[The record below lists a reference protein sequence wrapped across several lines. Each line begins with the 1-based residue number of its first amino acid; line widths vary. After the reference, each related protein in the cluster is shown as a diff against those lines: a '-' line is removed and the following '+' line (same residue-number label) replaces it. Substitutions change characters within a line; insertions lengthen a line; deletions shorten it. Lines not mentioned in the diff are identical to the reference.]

1 LPEPVPELEPPVVP
15 DTAPVPPSINDVN
28 LESLPPSTP
37 VTLDNGVVVTAE
49 VAIAVAL
56 LQDPAELLQELFT
69 DPAAAFAALGSVGAD
84 LPPEVRE
91 RAEEVVIASVI
102 VGNIA
107 TSAAA
112 TAAAGAAYRRKP

>member
-1 LPEPVPELEPPVVP
+1 LPELVAEPEPELPP
-15 DTAPVPPSINDVN
+15 DIAPEPPSINDVN

-49 VAIAVAL
+49 VAIAMAL
-56 LQDPAELLQELFT
+56 LQDPAALLGELFT

-112 TAAAGAAYRRKP
+112 TAAAGAAYRRK

>member
-1 LPEPVPELEPPVVP
+1 LPEPIAEPEPELPP
-15 DTAPVPPSINDVN
+15 DIAPEPPSINDVN
-28 LESLPPSTP
+28 LESLAPSTP

-56 LQDPAELLQELFT
+56 LQDPGALLEELFT

>member
-1 LPEPVPELEPPVVP
+1 LPELVAEPEPELPP
-15 DTAPVPPSINDVN
+15 DIAPEPPSINDVN

-37 VTLDNGVVVTAE
+37 VTLANGVVVTAE

-56 LQDPAELLQELFT
+56 LQDPAALLGELFT

-112 TAAAGAAYRRKP
+112 VAAGAAYRRK